1 MELLLRRRM
10 ANSSGGESGTLPS
23 GYTAIPYVSCNG
35 SSYID
40 SGLYGDKGTVIET
53 QFMVTGG
60 GYTTGFFGSYVDQ
73 AANTLRISIGNSESS
88 GVVQFL
94 GVSATITIP
103 RNTILS
109 IRMDCNGV
117 TGDIN
122 HSLTSGNNRT
132 ASTIHVGHVNG
143 SYSASSASFIG
154 KIYGFSIKENGVLM
168 RHYVPAVRESDG
180 VHGFYDTVNDTF
192 NPSLGDPFGYSSFS
206 GTATEN
212 FTVDIVDS
220 DNYIVSTV
228 SVTVTNGEFNTEL
241 PILKT
246 TTTTS
251 FSQTTTRG
259 QRYYFGGRTAITS
272 ITQCPVIQ
280 LSCGR
285 ADDTFWNCTGLVSI
299 CDVNIS
305 DATSLTSMF
314 EGCTSLVRAP
324 RIRTNNVKL
333 MNKMFYGCTSLTYVP
348 EYNYTSILNSES
360 SSISSLSSM
369 FLMCPSL
376 TTIAGMYGLQKDVN
390 FRGCVNLSVD
400 SLLNVA
406 NSVATNPKTGW
417 SGYTPEIPPTVGGND
432 SGSNYLNIRLSGTAG
447 SESAG
452 DGSIRVRMYN
462 DDSAKYTQAVTIL
475 ANKGWIVNN

>member
-94 GVSATITIP
+94 GVSATVAIP

-132 ASTIHVGHVNG
+132 ASTIHIGHVNG
-143 SYSASSASFIG
+143 SYSASSASFVG
-154 KIYGFSIKENGVLM
+154 KIYNFKIYQSGVLV
-168 RHYVPAVRESDG
+168 RNYIPAVRESDG
-180 VHGFYDTVNDTF
+180 ACGFYDLVNDTF
-192 NPSLGDPFGYSSFS
+192 NPSAGSAFSFSGFS
-206 GTATEN
+206 GTATGN
-212 FTVDIVDS
+212 FTVDILAS
-220 DNYIVSTV
+220 NGTTVSTTTV
-228 SVTVTNGEFNTEL
+228 NVTNGEFNTEL
-241 PILKT
+241 PALGLT
-246 TTTTS
+246 YGTY
-251 FSQTTTRG
+251 G
-259 QRYYFGGRTAITS
+259 QRYSFTGRTAITS
-272 ITQCPVIQ
+272 ITQCPILQNQFGSVE
-280 LSCGR
+280 S
-285 ADDTFWNCTGLVSI
+285 TFKDCTNLTSVAT
-299 CDVNIS
+299 VNIGG
-305 DATSLTSMF
+305 ATKLTSLF
-314 EGCTSLVRAP
+314 EGCTSLLRGP
-324 RIRTNNVKL
+324 IINTENVKF
-333 MNKMFYGCTSLTYVP
+333 MDRMFYRCSSLTYVP

-360 SSISSLSSM
+360 SSTSSISSM

-376 TTIAGMYGLQKDVN
+376 VTIAGMYGLQKDAN
-390 FRGCVNLSVD
+390 FRGCVSLSVD
-400 SLLNVA
+400 SLLNIA

-432 SGSNYLNIRLSGTAG
+432 SATDYLNIRLSGTSG
-447 SESAG
+447 STTAG

-462 DDSAKYTQAVTIL
+462 DDSNKYTQAVTTL